1 MTVIREPY
9 FVPET
14 TTLDDQ
20 LRQFLRRRSHFA
32 LVVDEYG
39 DLQGLVTLED
49 ILEEI
54 VGDIS
59 DEHDTAPEAKPIPVR
74 DGSYLVNGAMPVR
87 DLNRELDWKIAGG
100 IGATTVA
107 GLLIN
112 EAQMIPERSQVFIY
126 HGFRFEVVD
135 RKSQRITLAE
145 DTKGCRR
152 DRIDCCR
159 GELSGI
165 AVRRQ
170 RRCNLPKRE
179 FARPTARLRI
189 SPQLITH

>member
-1 MTVIREPY
+1 M
-9 FVPET
+9 PET

-87 DLNRELDWKIAGG
+87 DLNRELDWKLPEES
-100 IGATTVA
+100 ATTIA

-145 DTKGCRR
+145 DTEDVVGP
-152 DRIDCCR
+152 DAGCR
-159 GELSGI
+159 GETPGTAL
-165 AVRRQ
+165 RRP
-170 RRCNLPKRE
+170 RTVHLADAAL
-179 FARPTARLRI
+179 ARPTARLRI
-189 SPQLITH
+189 PRQLITH